1 MSIRG
6 LLYFITGLIP
16 MLALGWIAFPHALY
30 REASQPLQFNH
41 KLHTGDKVGAK
52 CADCHALSADGRFSG
67 VPGVSACA
75 GCHPEP
81 VTQSADEKKLV
92 EEYVKPNREIPWL
105 IYARQPEN
113 VHFPHAVHIVRARLA
128 CEQCHGAH
136 GRTEHLRVYQENRI
150 SGYSR
155 DIWGYSI
162 ARIPVDRPEQPSMKM
177 DDCTGCHREKKVE
190 AACLGCHK

>member
-1 MSIRG
+1 MRLRG
-6 LLYFITGLIP
+6 VFVFILGMIS
-16 MLALGWIAFPHALY
+16 MLALGWIAFPRALY

-52 CADCHALSADGRFSG
+52 CADCHSLSADGRFSG
-67 VPGVSACA
+67 TPGVAGCG

-81 VTQSADEKKLV
+81 VTQSAEEKKLV
-92 EEYVKPNREIPWL
+92 EQYVKPNREIPWL

-113 VHFPHAVHIVRARLA
+113 VCFSHAIHTVRARLT
-128 CEQCHGAH
+128 CEQCHGDH
-136 GRTEHLRVYQENRI
+136 GRTERLRVYQENRI

-155 DIWGYSI
+155 DIWGDTI
-162 ARIPVDRPEQPSMKM
+162 ARLPLERPGHPAMKM
-177 DDCTGCHREKKVE
+177 DDCMGCHREKNVE